1 MIISIE
7 DSLTHIYDSL
17 KNNGYKVYRFSDSKP
32 SDVVIYSGAK
42 NHLSSISSS
51 ASADSDGMVLLID
64 GDNKSSDEIVDMINR
79 KSYSS
84 IF

>member
-17 KNNGYKVYRFSDSKP
+17 RNNGYKVYKFSENKP

-42 NHLSSISSS
+42 NHLSSIRSS

-64 GDNKSSDEIVDMINR
+64 GDNKSGDEIVDMINR